1 MLRWWSK
8 LQYALERRRGLNDDL
23 GDEIGSHIEFLYEEN
38 LARGMAPGEARAN
51 ARRRFGN
58 PTVTR
63 ERAVETWRFSALE
76 TVVQDLRYGLRSIR
90 KAPGFAMLILLT
102 LALGIGATT
111 AIFSVVYSA
120 LLRPLPYPAVERL
133 TWLGESTPKASGVSV
148 TWINF
153 QHWRSENHA
162 FEDMAAFRWTD
173 RTLTGKGE
181 AVVTHGLLVTSA
193 FFHLTGWRPL
203 IGRLPSAADDQP
215 GAAPVALVSY
225 EFWAKT
231 LGGNLQAAGEVLDL
245 DGKPYQAIG
254 VLPPGVKYGQ
264 PADYYLPLGPEAGK
278 TVIRSQHGSIRA
290 LGLLKRGV
298 SLDAARADLDGIMRR
313 LALSDPGPEDDHR
326 SYAEFLTE
334 TVAGDARTPLVIL
347 MAAVGLVLLIAC
359 ANAASLLLMRG
370 VARAREIAIRAAIGA
385 GRGRLARQLV
395 TESLALAALGGA
407 AGVLLAWWWMRAL
420 VFAGPAGIPRLSEVK
435 LDLPVLGFAAA
446 AAIFSGLLAGIA
458 PLLAAQKLDLTVALK
473 EGSGAVAGGRRG
485 NALRYGLV
493 IGEIALTL
501 VLAFAS
507 GLLIRS
513 LVVAQTAD
521 PGYDHRH
528 LLALELQLPG
538 GSYKADDA
546 KRQYFQELTR
556 KLRAQPG
563 VESVG
568 TVNVPPSGGE
578 SSDFWYSIAD
588 QPAPARQ
595 DVPIT
600 LFNVADSG
608 YFSAMGIRLL
618 AGRWFTDG
626 DQPGGPAV
634 AVVNEQ
640 FARKWWSDPQ
650 RAIGHRI
657 KYGGPYMP
665 GDVYQI
671 VGVAAGVSQMG
682 LDTTPYP
689 EVWRPFAQQPLSA
702 MVVMMRTAGA
712 PAGLMAAARRQVVSL
727 DRSVPIQSLK
737 PFDEWLGDSLQLRR
751 FLTFLLAIFAG
762 LAMVLAAGGIYG
774 VLNYWVNA
782 HQKEIA
788 IRLAMGARRSAI
800 FGWAA
805 RHAMRLALAGVAL
818 GGLAAWGVSRS
829 LHSLVFGVSA
839 GSPWMILGATA
850 AVMGLAALS
859 AGVPL
864 WRAVRVDAA
873 RWLHDS

>member
-1 MLRWWSK
+1 MPRWWSK
-8 LQYALERRRGLNDDL
+8 VRYALQRRRGLDDDL
-23 GDEIGSHIEFLYEEN
+23 GDEIGAHIEFLYEEN
-38 LARGMAPGEARAN
+38 LARGMTPAEARTD

-58 PTVTR
+58 STVTR
-63 ERAVETWRFSALE
+63 ERAAETWRFSAVE
-76 TVVQDLRYGLRSIR
+76 TVLQDLRYGLRSIR
-90 KAPGFAMLILLT
+90 KTPGFALLILLT

-133 TWLGESTPKASGVSV
+133 AWLGESTPKASGVSV

-153 QHWRSENHA
+153 EHWRNENHA
-162 FEDMAAFRWTD
+162 FEEMAAFNWTD
-173 RTLTGKGE
+173 RTLTGRGD
-181 AVVTHGLLVTSA
+181 ATLTHGLLVTSA
-193 FFHLTGWRPL
+193 FFHLTGWRP
-203 IGRLPSAADDQP
+203 ISGRLFSLADDQP
-215 GAAPVALVSY
+215 GATPVVLLSY
-225 EFWAKT
+225 EFWART
-231 LGGNLQAAGEVLDL
+231 MGADPHAPGEVLDL
-245 DGKPYQAIG
+245 DGKLYQIVG
-254 VLPPGVKYGQ
+254 VLPPGVKFGR
-264 PADYYLPLGPEAGK
+264 AVDYYLPLGPAASK
-278 TVIRSQHGSIRA
+278 TVNRSQHGSIRA
-290 LGLLKRGV
+290 LGLLKPGV
-298 SLDAARADLDGIMRR
+298 SLESARADLDGIMRR

-326 SYAEFLTE
+326 SYAGSLTE
-334 TVAGDARTPLVIL
+334 TVTGDARAPLIVL

-359 ANAASLLLMRG
+359 ANVASLLLMRG

-395 TESLALAALGGA
+395 TESLALAVLGGA

-420 VFAGPAGIPRLSEVK
+420 VLAGPASIPRLAEAK
-435 LDLPVLGFAAA
+435 LDLPVLAFAAV
-446 AAIFSGLLAGIA
+446 AAIFSGLLAGLA
-458 PLLAAQKLDLTVALK
+458 PLLAAQKLDLTLALK

-493 IGEIALTL
+493 VAEIAVTL

-513 LVVAQTAD
+513 LVVAQTSD

-538 GSYKADDA
+538 GTYKTDDA
-546 KRQYFQELTR
+546 RRQYYGQL
-556 KLRAQPG
+556 LQNLHAQPG

-568 TVNVPPSGGE
+568 AVNMPPSAGE

-588 QPAPARQ
+588 QPAPQRQ

-600 LFNVADSG
+600 LFNIADSG
-608 YFSAMGIRLL
+608 YFSTMGIRLR
-618 AGRWFTDG
+618 AGRWFSDTDK
-626 DQPGGPAV
+626 PGGPAV

-640 FARKWWSDPQ
+640 FARKWWSHP
-650 RAIGHRI
+650 RLAIGHRI

-665 GDVYQI
+665 GDVFQI

-682 LDTTPYP
+682 LDAEPYP
-689 EVWRPFAQQPLSA
+689 EVWLPFSQQSSGA
-702 MVVMMRTAGA
+702 MVVMMRTAGS
-712 PAGLMAAARRQVVSL
+712 PAGLIAAARRQVASL
-727 DRSVPIQSLK
+727 DRNVPIQSLK
-737 PFDEWLGDSLQLRR
+737 PLDEWLGTSLELRR
-751 FLTFLLAIFAG
+751 FLTALLAIFAG

-805 RHAMRLALAGVAL
+805 GRAFRLALAGIAL
-818 GGLAAWGVSRS
+818 GAFGAWGVSRS
-829 LHSLVFGVSA
+829 LGSLVFGFAAS
-839 GSPWMILGATA
+839 SPWMILGATA
-850 AVMGLAALS
+850 IVMGLAALS
-859 AGVPL
+859 AGLPL
-864 WRAVRVDAA
+864 WRAARVDAV
-873 RWLHDS
+873 RWLHDF